1 MPIKLKSIL
10 GLSFLLIGGCS
21 QLHHVHIGDIDQSQG
36 TLTPFTIKV
45 NELGFDLAKTVE
57 IGAEVAKS
65 SSTSEDLELVAFIL
79 AISNFGPKTGNPV
92 YNDAYADKVLA
103 EVIKV
108 CPSKKLTGLTSVR
121 EATNVGPVSGE
132 VVRINGYCINNNQ
145 TNNI

>member
-10 GLSFLLIGGCS
+10 GLSFLLMGGCS

-36 TLTPFTIKV
+36 TLTPFTIQV
-45 NELGFDLAKTVE
+45 NELGFDLAKTAE

-92 YNDAYADKVLA
+92 YNDAYAAKVLA

-132 VVRINGYCINNNQ
+132 VVSIKGYCINNNQ

>member
-1 MPIKLKSIL
+1 MPTKLKGII

-36 TLTPFTIKV
+36 PLTPFTIQV
-45 NELGFDLAKTVE
+45 NELGFDAAKAAG
-57 IGAEVAKS
+57 IGAGAAKS
-65 SSTSEDLELVAFIL
+65 ASTSKDLELVAFIL

-92 YNDAYADKVLA
+92 YNDAYAEQLLA
-103 EVIKV
+103 EVIKA

-132 VVRINGYCINNNQ
+132 VVRINGYCINS
-145 TNNI
+145 I

>member
-10 GLSFLLIGGCS
+10 GLSFLLVGGCS

-36 TLTPFTIKV
+36 TLTPFTIQV
-45 NELGFDLAKTVE
+45 NELGFDAAKTAE

-79 AISNFGPKTGNPV
+79 AVSNFGPKTGNPV

-103 EVIKV
+103 EVTKV
-108 CPSKKLTGLTSVR
+108 CPSKKLTGLTSIR

-132 VVRINGYCINNNQ
+132 VVRIKGYCINNSQSNK
-145 TNNI
+145 I

>member
-10 GLSFLLIGGCS
+10 GLSFLLVGGCS
-21 QLHHVHIGDIDQSQG
+21 QLHHVHIGEIDQSQG

-45 NELGFDLAKTVE
+45 NEFGLDVAKAVE
-57 IGAEVAKS
+57 IGSEVAKS

-79 AISNFGPKTGNPV
+79 AVSNFGPKTGNPV
-92 YNDAYADKVLA
+92 YNDAYADKVLS
-103 EVIKV
+103 EVMKV

-132 VVRINGYCINNNQ
+132 VVRINGYCINTTQIN
-145 TNNI
+145 

>member
-10 GLSFLLIGGCS
+10 GLSFLLVGGCS

-45 NELGFDLAKTVE
+45 NEFGFDAAKVAE
-57 IGAEVAKS
+57 ISSEVAKS

-79 AISNFGPKTGNPV
+79 AVSNFGPKTGNPV
-92 YNDAYADKVLA
+92 YNDAYADKVLS

-132 VVRINGYCINNNQ
+132 VVRINGYCINTSQIN
-145 TNNI
+145 

>member
-1 MPIKLKSIL
+1 MPKKLKGLL

-21 QLHHVHIGDIDQSQG
+21 QLHHVHIGEIDQSQG

-45 NELGFDLAKTVE
+45 NEIGFDAAKAAE

-65 SSTSEDLELVAFIL
+65 ASTSEDLELVAFIL

-92 YNDAYADKVLA
+92 YNDAYAEQVLA

-108 CPSKKLTGLTSVR
+108 CPSRKITGLTSVR

-132 VVRINGYCINNNQ
+132 VVRVNGYCINS
-145 TNNI
+145 I